1 MQQFTQRVR
10 ISGAIKKDWTSE
22 DGKRFQSTR
31 LYISTSLDS
40 SKGDQFGQATAE
52 YIWGEAANYDRIPHH
67 KDGFEADVTF
77 ENVFNGKT
85 QKMIVLDVKPVQSA
99 TKPMA

>member
-40 SKGDQFGQATAE
+40 SKGDQFGQAAAE
-52 YIWGEAANYDRIPHH
+52 YIWGDASNYDRIPHP
-67 KDGFEADVTF
+67 KGGFEADVTF

-85 QKMIVLDVKPVQSA
+85 QKMIVLDVKPVQS
-99 TKPMA
+99 TSKPTA